1 MKPQKIEKKAKKKI
15 GIALLLALIIAL
27 ITFYF
32 TKEITYTLLA
42 GIAVTVLLIIYL
54 FMKEK
59 LKESDRIQK
68 MEEVFPDFIELVSS
82 NLRAGMTIDKAILF
96 SSRREFY
103 PLDQE
108 IVALGKE
115 IITGKEITRSLSSL
129 AERIKSE
136 KITKTINII
145 ITGIKAGGN
154 VAVLLE
160 ETAKNMRER
169 QFVEKKAASNV
180 LMYVIFIAF
189 AVGVGAPALFA
200 LSTVLVSVLS
210 KILSSLPAVDTTAQ
224 FAFTLTK
231 VNISVNFVTAIS
243 LLSLSFSTLLASMLM
258 GLVQKGEEKAGL
270 KYAPPML
277 LCALIIYFIIRLSL
291 AGYFSQ
297 LIG

>member
-32 TKEITYTLLA
+32 TKEITYTLIA

-231 VNISVNFVTAIS
+231 VNISVNFVT
-243 LLSLSFSTLLASMLM
+243 
-258 GLVQKGEEKAGL
+258 
-270 KYAPPML
+270 
-277 LCALIIYFIIRLSL
+277 
-291 AGYFSQ
+291 
-297 LIG
+297 